1 MRKETVHDAK
11 TSKVRQ
17 AFCETLPIFFPQF
30 LRPRRWGRWERGGQ
44 ETLLRGHGVRAPSR
58 PCGCTGA
65 AVDQAAAQQLA
76 VRVDLMD
83 AVQPAER
90 AASLEPRRPRA
101 GPGPRAPRCAMP
113 ACPRPATATAWVR
126 REALRLGGV
135 GRFDGPYE
143 HPLRDAQGLQGP
155 AEAPTD
161 SRPYR
166 SLSLQSS
173 WSTVQLF
180 SRLVVPDSVIPW
192 TAARQAS
199 LLPVHHQLPEFTQ
212 TQVHQVGDA
221 IQPSRPLSFP
231 SPPALNLSQ
240 HQGLFKR
247 VSSSDQVVKG
257 LEFQLQHQFFQ

>member
-30 LRPRRWGRWERGGQ
+30 LRPRRWGRWGRGGQ

-58 PCGCTGA
+58 PRGCTGA

-101 GPGPRAPRCAMP
+101 GPGPRAPRLLCLLARGLRQP
-113 ACPRPATATAWVR
+113 LPGFGEKPSGSEAWG
-126 REALRLGGV
+126 ALM
-135 GRFDGPYE
+135 
-143 HPLRDAQGLQGP
+143 
-155 AEAPTD
+155 
-161 SRPYR
+161 
-166 SLSLQSS
+166 
-173 WSTVQLF
+173 
-180 SRLVVPDSVIPW
+180 
-192 TAARQAS
+192 
-199 LLPVHHQLPEFTQ
+199 VHMNILC
-212 TQVHQVGDA
+212 V
-221 IQPSRPLSFP
+221 S
-231 SPPALNLSQ
+231 
-240 HQGLFKR
+240 LFKC

-257 LEFQLQHQFFQ
+257 LEFQLQHQFFQWTFRTDFH